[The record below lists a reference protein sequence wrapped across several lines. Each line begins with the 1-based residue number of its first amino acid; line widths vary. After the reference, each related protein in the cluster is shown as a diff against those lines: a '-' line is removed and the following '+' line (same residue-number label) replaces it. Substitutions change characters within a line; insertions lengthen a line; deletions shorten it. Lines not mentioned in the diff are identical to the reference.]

1 MATRPRHVDLG
12 PMYLQVGEEEAPQSW
27 TPPKAAV
34 DANDVSR
41 FDSIMHRGRG
51 QEHQAE
57 AVPESLLGPLHGTEP
72 AQLADTE
79 DIGAEIAHLWVG
91 TGLHSAREVRVGLR
105 EALLPDTSVRLCE
118 SQGRLR
124 IEFTCESIRV
134 ADWIDRKLPVLARE
148 LGERLSRDLELAVFL
163 GDGSLIGAR
172 NWPELA
178 R

>member
-1 MATRPRHVDLG
+1 MATKPRQVDLG
-12 PMYLQVGEEEAPQSW
+12 PLYLQVGEDEAPGGW
-27 TPPKAAV
+27 TPPGTAI

-41 FDSIMHRGRG
+41 FESLMHRGRG
-51 QEHQAE
+51 QDHHAE
-57 AVPESLLGPLHGTEP
+57 LAPEELLGPLRGMEP
-72 AQLADTE
+72 AQLADTG

-91 TGLHSAREVRVGLR
+91 TGLNSAREVRVGLR

-134 ADWIDRKLPVLARE
+134 ADWIDRKLPALARE

-163 GDGSLIGAR
+163 GDGSLVGAR